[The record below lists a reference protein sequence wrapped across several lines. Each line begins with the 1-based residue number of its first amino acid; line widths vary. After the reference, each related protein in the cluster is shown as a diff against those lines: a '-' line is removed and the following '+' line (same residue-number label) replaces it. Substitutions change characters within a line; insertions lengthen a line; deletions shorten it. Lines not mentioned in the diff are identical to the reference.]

1 VLAEIDQARQKLANG
16 DVGAAI
22 RKLQEAIRKLRYGG
36 RTDDPADFE
45 AIASMA
51 GEIRQNTSK
60 RREQRQC
67 DALVEHARPSV
78 LRLERQ
84 SAAAMGSAAPVC
96 PYCGTPARGVVRCPM
111 CAVDL
116 TSTTLITRAEWKRRG
131 QTEPTLPG
139 SLPGT
144 KLCPRCAEEV
154 KLAAV
159 VCRFCGYQFD
169 KSIASAE
176 TALQPGTT
184 SGVAIAAF
192 LCSLVGLWFAGIPL
206 GIHAQGAIDRSAGRL
221 AGRGFAT
228 AGIVLG
234 VLGIVGTV
242 VLIVIVVNAAQHS
255 PGCAYTYQATGACVP
270 GT

>member
-16 DVGAAI
+16 DVGEAI
-22 RKLQEAIRKLRYGG
+22 RKLQFRG

-60 RREQRQC
+60 GREQRQC
-67 DALVEHARPSV
+67 DALVEDARASV

-84 SAAAMGSAAPVC
+84 STVAMGSAAPVC
-96 PYCGTPARGVVRCPM
+96 PYCGTPARGVVHCPM
-111 CAVDL
+111 CAADL

-144 KLCPRCAEEV
+144 KVCPRCAEEV

-159 VCRFCGYQFD
+159 VCRFCSHQFD
-169 KSIASAE
+169 KSIGLE
-176 TALQPGTT
+176 PDIALQPAMT

-206 GIHAQGAIDRSAGRL
+206 GIHAQRTIDRSAGRL

-242 VLIVIVVNAAQHS
+242 VLIVIVVNAAKHS